1 MSNDGLNLDEVK
13 TLTKINPKYQCMVSG
28 EKRMEPCAG
37 CSNPKGCVSRT
48 MQYKENEV
56 EEKAVVKID
65 ADGEI
70 VKCAKGLAGGECGYK
85 GGKVCAACGAMAV
98 QMKSDDDDAPLSID
112 AYLADDIEE
121 KGGFGA
127 MRKPGKQSI
136 MERMAAMADDEE
148 EKAEMG
154 DDGEMDDEEDTP
166 DVEENPA
173 ADAAEDAAEGE
184 EDDEEEK
191 VAAPEAMEDD
201 DEMDE
206 DTQAMVEQ
214 RKKMRRAKLMGMG
227 YKSEEI
233 DDEAFMCAF
242 ERKVYGGGNGV
253 CASCPGGC
261 AAEGSLPG
269 LLDIEAIAEDTFAGK
284 VLDSGYSDEADLYVV
299 DLERKDG
306 KPIEIF
312 FDGET
317 AECLGWHLLDESVMN
332 SKSAFIQEGELIDF
346 NEAAGI
352 ATKTIQGD
360 VISVE
365 ADVFEGFDAYAVE
378 VEGLDGKS
386 YDVFVSLDGE
396 VLGYDEYTLEE
407 AEDIEAEAAEIALKR
422 AFSEDEREKLAKRG
436 HAMPDGSFPIVTEDD
451 LQNAIQ
457 AYGRAKDKNAAK
469 AHIIKR
475 ALDLGKEEMI
485 PLNWA
490 PKKMRDEY
498 EGGKKSDDAEKLIAS
513 LMEFEMLAA
522 EEEMRSIINDPSL

>member
-1 MSNDGLNLDEVK
+1 MSTDALNLDEVNSESK

-56 EEKAVVKID
+56 EEKAVVKIGT
-65 ADGEI
+65 DGEV
-70 VKCAKGLAGGECGYK
+70 VKCAKGLAGDECGYK

-98 QMKSDDDDAPLSID
+98 QMKSDADDAPLSID
-112 AYLADDIEE
+112 DYLDEDIQE
-121 KGGFGA
+121 KGGYGA
-127 MRKPGKQSI
+127 RRIAGKPSI
-136 MERMAAMADDEE
+136 MERMA
-148 EKAEMG
+148 EMV
-154 DDGEMDDEEDTP
+154 DDEED
-166 DVEENPA
+166 DDKKAVVA
-173 ADAAEDAAEGE
+173 MDDE
-184 EDDEEEK
+184 EDDEEEMPEGEE
-191 VAAPEAMEDD
+191 AADDAEAMPEEEDD
-201 DEMDE
+201 EE
-206 DTQAMVEQ
+206 TQAMMEQ

-227 YKSEEI
+227 YKSDEI
-233 DDEAFMCAF
+233 DDNAFMCAF
-242 ERKVYGGGNGV
+242 ERKVYDGGSGV

-261 AAEGSLPG
+261 ASEGSLPG
-269 LLDIEAIAEDTFAGK
+269 LLDIEAIAEGTFSGK
-284 VLDSGYSDEADLYVV
+284 VLDSGYSDEADLFVV

-306 KPIEIF
+306 KSIEIF
-312 FDGET
+312 YDGES
-317 AECLGWHLLDESVMN
+317 AECLGWHLLDDAVIN
-332 SKSAFIQEGELIDF
+332 SKSAFIAEGELVDF
-346 NEAAGI
+346 QQAADI

-360 VISVE
+360 VVAVD

-378 VEGLDGKS
+378 IEGLDGKS

-422 AFSEDEREKLAKRG
+422 AFSDDERDAMAKKG
-436 HAMPDGSFPIVTEDD
+436 QAMPDGSFPIANEDD
-451 LQNAIQ
+451 LKNAIQ

-475 ALDLGKEEMI
+475 ALDLGKEELI
-485 PLNWA
+485 PLSWA

-498 EGGKKSDDAEKLIAS
+498 ESGKKSDAAEELLAS

-522 EEEMRSIINDPSL
+522 EEEMRGIIGDSSI